1 MAASDIASDETK
13 DLRLT
18 ARVMVTALAVGHVGF
33 HWILQSFVVVVP
45 EIQHAFGLNGV
56 GVGGIQAV
64 RELTSGL
71 ITLPGGVVVGMLRR
85 WWSWLLAVCV
95 GASGLGSLLM
105 GISPVYPLLLMGV
118 SVVSVSHSLW
128 HLPAAASLSHHFAN
142 RRGTMLSFH
151 GVGGSVGDVAGPL
164 VTGVLLLVLGWRG
177 ILSIYAIG
185 PFFMAFLAVWIFKGI
200 GDLRENDVKT
210 AGLAERL
217 AMTKAIF
224 KSRLLQG
231 MTVVRGLRSMALGA
245 VVTLL
250 ALYLGN
256 DLDLAVFNR
265 GFHISLLIAVGLL
278 AKPMDGMVSDKL
290 GRKQVLVPGLIWS
303 CVLAT
308 MIVVFDDGISLTI
321 TIALLGLFLYPD
333 QPILTAALFDVLG
346 REEATIGLGVVS
358 FVSFLMAATSPLIAG
373 AIYEISGFH
382 AGMIYVAVL
391 FALAAVVFALLPLE
405 NQIDD

>member
-45 EIQHAFGLNGV
+45 EIQHTFGLNGV

-210 AGLAERL
+210 AGLTERL

-231 MTVVRGLRSMALGA
+231 MTDLVVFVLPSVAARA
-245 VVTLL
+245 VADRREAGRFSRQARV
-250 ALYLGN
+250 
-256 DLDLAVFNR
+256 
-265 GFHISLLIAVGLL
+265 GFA
-278 AKPMDGMVSDKL
+278 
-290 GRKQVLVPGLIWS
+290 VLV
-303 CVLAT
+303 
-308 MIVVFDDGISLTI
+308 
-321 TIALLGLFLYPD
+321 
-333 QPILTAALFDVLG
+333 AALAFGARVRRADGGGQLVESLIEGQGIGGADVAEDLG
-346 REEATIGLGVVS
+346 Q
-358 FVSFLMAATSPLIAG
+358 P
-373 AIYEISGFH
+373 
-382 AGMIYVAVL
+382 
-391 FALAAVVFALLPLE
+391 
-405 NQIDD
+405 